1 MFDRLKL
8 SAKHALRPRGAAS
21 IVGLALVVG
30 VLAGLAAS
38 GLILSIDVVWEWV
51 RDLTDSDF
59 GKAWFLV
66 SVPTGMLLA
75 WWVARR
81 FAPEVA
87 GDGVPET
94 MAALAI
100 HGGRMPARSAP
111 WKFVA
116 TTLTVGG
123 GGSAGREGPMVQ
135 IGASIGSSIG
145 RRFHL
150 GEDQLRALVA
160 AGAGAGVGAAFNAP
174 IAGMLFA
181 MEVILVSFSVR
192 HLNSVVVASVSAAVT
207 TQLIVGSDRLL
218 TAIPHR
224 LTDPRELILYALLGL
239 LAAGAAYVFLRMV
252 HLAETTR
259 PIERSPSWVRPV
271 VLGLAI
277 AALGL
282 IKPDVLGTGQEF
294 LDDLLNQTSTSD
306 VVWWVL
312 LGTAGLKILTTAG
325 TLGAKTSGGAFMPSL
340 FIGGALGAGLAQLIA
355 PTWTIS
361 TLQPGSFA
369 VVGMAATFAAVARA
383 PLTAI
388 LIVFE
393 ITGDYGLVLP
403 LMLAASLS
411 TFLIDRVHRESV
423 YTMPLVRR
431 GIRLVT
437 SSEVDL
443 LDTVNVG
450 DVMSPNPAL
459 LTTDMTTTEIQGL
472 FDRHRHHGL
481 AVVDEAEMLVGI
493 VSVTDIV
500 RTGGPSDQVT
510 AADAMTVRPVTV
522 SGQTPVSVALE
533 RMAALGVGRIPVL
546 DDQERLVGMFRRE
559 DAIRAYHLAL
569 SKRTDHDLGR
579 ERLRLRTDP
588 GADFF
593 DFVIPPGSVADGRLV
608 KEVAWPGGL
617 TVVSVR
623 RGRAVTVPTGDTV
636 LSSGDVL
643 TGFGSPGARA
653 SLAERLAASAD
664 PDSVSG
670 TADEPSSRG

>member
-1 MFDRLKL
+1 MFDRFKL
-8 SAKHALRPRGAAS
+8 SVRHVLEPRGAAS
-21 IVGLALVVG
+21 IVGLALIVG
-30 VLAGLAAS
+30 VLAGVAAS
-38 GLILSIDVVWEWV
+38 ALIVSIELVWDWV
-51 RDLTDSDF
+51 RDITDSDL

-75 WWVARR
+75 WWVAKR

-94 MAALAI
+94 MAALGVHA
-100 HGGRMPARSAP
+100 GRMPTRSAP
-111 WKFVA
+111 WKIVA

-160 AGAGAGVGAAFNAP
+160 AGAGAGIGASFNAP

-192 HLNSVVVASVSAAVT
+192 HLNSVVVASVAAAVT
-207 TQLIVGSDRLL
+207 TQIIVGDDQLL
-218 TAIPHR
+218 TAIPHK
-224 LTDPRELILYALLGL
+224 LTDPRELVLYALLGL
-239 LAAGAAYVFLRMV
+239 LTAGATYLFLRMTD
-252 HLAETTR
+252 LTETFR
-259 PIERSPSWVRPV
+259 PIAHWPSWVRPV
-271 VLGLAI
+271 TLGLAI

-282 IKPDVLGTGQEF
+282 IEPDVLGTGQEF
-294 LDDLLNQTSTSD
+294 LDDLLNLTATSD

-312 LGTAGLKILTTAG
+312 LGTAGLKMLTTAG

-340 FIGGALGAGLAQLIA
+340 FIGGSLGAGLAQLIA
-355 PTWTIS
+355 PAWSIS
-361 TLQPGSFA
+361 TLEPGAFA

-403 LMLAASLS
+403 LMLAASLA
-411 TFLIDRVHRESV
+411 TFLIDRVHPESV
-423 YTMPLVRR
+423 YTMPLARR
-431 GIRLVT
+431 GIRLVR

-450 DVMSPNPAL
+450 DVMSSNPVV
-459 LTTDMTTTEIQGL
+459 LTTDMTTSEIQGL
-472 FDRHRHHGL
+472 FDRHRLHGL
-481 AVVDEAEMLVGI
+481 AVVDEEEKLVGI
-493 VSVTDIV
+493 ITVTDV
-500 RTGGPSDQVT
+500 LRSGGPSDQVT
-510 AADAMTVRPVTV
+510 AADAMTPRPVTV
-522 SGQTPVSVALE
+522 SGPTPVSVALE

-546 DDQERLVGMFRRE
+546 DGHENLVGMFRRE
-559 DAIRAYHLAL
+559 DAVRAYHMAL
-569 SKRTDHDLGR
+569 SKSTDHELRR
-579 ERLRLRTDP
+579 EQLRLRTHP

-593 DFVIPPGSVADGRLV
+593 DFAIPRGSVADGRLV
-608 KEVAWPGGL
+608 KEVPWPAGL

-623 RGRAVTVPTGDTV
+623 RGTSVTVPNGNTV
-636 LSSGDVL
+636 LNSGDVL
-643 TGFGSPGARA
+643 TGFGPPGGRER
-653 SLAERLAASAD
+653 LAERLSASAD
-664 PDSVSG
+664 PAPEVDAEGGDSN
-670 TADEPSSRG
+670 